1 VRVILKS
8 VFPRWCLPN
17 GTLPVEVT
25 VAPTISDAAITW
37 ARDRLDGAAG
47 YLLRILLDLK
57 VRVRT
62 SNHVTE
68 VALTSRFS
76 RADQGLVYSRLF
88 VMLMSRISD

>member
-47 YLLRILLDLK
+47 YLLRHP
-57 VRVRT
+57 
-62 SNHVTE
+62 S
-68 VALTSRFS
+68 
-76 RADQGLVYSRLF
+76 
-88 VMLMSRISD
+88 